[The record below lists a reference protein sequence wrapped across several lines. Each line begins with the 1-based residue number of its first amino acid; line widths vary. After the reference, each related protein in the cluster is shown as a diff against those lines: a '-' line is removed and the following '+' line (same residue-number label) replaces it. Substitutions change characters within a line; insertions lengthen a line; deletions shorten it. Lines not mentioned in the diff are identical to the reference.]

1 MDQHAGKLTDGVKAM
16 LKRYPDTYR
25 LDVYKTHRTS
35 SAPQWVYDNTFKNA
49 SRGKLEKLVPRDVFG
64 GIPFPIPSN
73 GAEAIWNHVLRFRPT
88 TVRYRAHGIQVTGDG
103 RLVMQADG
111 YGDFQVPYYDPAG
124 SLETFNGEWGMA
136 RVTTL
141 GPPVRAGELLAG
153 RDQMDPEKT
162 QIWTYLTGQRRVR
175 KLPIACCDT
184 PSPPTA
190 GVLFFDETQ
199 VWNGRIDRFEWKIM
213 GKQEML
219 IPYNSNR
226 SLTVNK
232 DSDLLGPRHVNPDHV
247 RWELHRVWVLE
258 ATLAPGQRHATPR
271 NRYYLDEDTW
281 MAVLGDRWDAKG
293 QLWRSVWALPY
304 VAPDVPAVLM
314 GTGGYY
320 DMLGGGY
327 FADNVLAE
335 MSDQFLPVSKFKDS
349 YFTPEALASEGV
361 R

>member
-1 MDQHAGKLTDGVKAM
+1 
-16 LKRYPDTYR
+16 
-25 LDVYKTHRTS
+25 
-35 SAPQWVYDNTFKNA
+35 
-49 SRGKLEKLVPRDVFG
+49 
-64 GIPFPIPSN
+64 
-73 GAEAIWNHVLRFRPT
+73 
-88 TVRYRAHGIQVTGDG
+88 
-103 RLVMQADG
+103 
-111 YGDFQVPYYDPAG
+111 
-124 SLETFNGEWGMA
+124 
-136 RVTTL
+136 
-141 GPPVRAGELLAG
+141 
-153 RDQMDPEKT
+153 
-162 QIWTYLTGQRRVR
+162 
-175 KLPIACCDT
+175 
-184 PSPPTA
+184 
-190 GVLFFDETQ
+190 
-199 VWNGRIDRFEWKIM
+199 
-213 GKQEML
+213 
-219 IPYNSNR
+219 
-226 SLTVNK
+226 VNK